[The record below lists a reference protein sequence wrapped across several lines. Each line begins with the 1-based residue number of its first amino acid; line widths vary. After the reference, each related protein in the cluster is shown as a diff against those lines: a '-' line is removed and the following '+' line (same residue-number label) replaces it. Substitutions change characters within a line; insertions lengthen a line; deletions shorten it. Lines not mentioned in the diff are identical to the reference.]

1 MMSHGAKTQ
10 VAHLGQPTFSRVA
23 QKREKNY
30 PRQNVT
36 EEYDSQENM
45 TTAYDWASTR
55 HVPCRSL

>member
-1 MMSHGAKTQ
+1 MNHGAKTQ

-36 EEYDSQENM
+36 KEYDSHENM
-45 TTAYDWASTR
+45 TTTYD
-55 HVPCRSL
+55 